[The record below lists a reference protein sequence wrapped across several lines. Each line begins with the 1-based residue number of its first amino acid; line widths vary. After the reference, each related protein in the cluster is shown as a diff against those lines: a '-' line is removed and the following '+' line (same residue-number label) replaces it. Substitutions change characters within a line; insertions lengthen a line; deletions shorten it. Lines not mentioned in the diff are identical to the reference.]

1 MLGGRC
7 FALCWSTS
15 AAKSNDDLTTVGC
28 KTASHRDEIAA
39 LKSWLL
45 RSLLSSSS
53 SCLQYG
59 STSMELGPAKA
70 LNSKLALLASQDIS
84 I

>member
-1 MLGGRC
+1 MPGGRC

-15 AAKSNDDLTTVGC
+15 AAKSKDDLTNVER
-28 KTASHRDEIAA
+28 KTASDFDEVAA
-39 LKSWLL
+39 LKSWVL
-45 RSLLSSSS
+45 RSLLNFSS

-70 LNSKLALLASQDIS
+70 L
-84 I
+84 